1 MAVWVGLALAVT
13 VLATEQALGTLN
25 DPFAGFL
32 VDAWARVSDVSAP
45 SWNLDQSGLKYPD
58 HVRAVNGVA
67 LPAPPREVAPSR
79 AFYAEL
85 RRAAEAGQSNI
96 VLDVETRDGVRR
108 MERRLLRVPGAMV
121 AFFFGV
127 YALTGLF
134 LLSTG
139 VVVLWLS
146 AYRAPALAFGAW
158 AASAHLIFTSFFDY
172 HTSTAITPVFP
183 LGVMGFQASLLWLA
197 LSFPSPPAWAGR
209 KTFGAMIALTVV
221 LLGIGAA
228 IGFAPQLGWDPTPLQ
243 GPASL
248 GLFAFSVLLL
258 LSVLARFRGAAAPER
273 APLRTVLL
281 GLGVAPAT
289 MGALFLAMTL
299 TGNSLFHLAA
309 PFLFIVVPVSVGYAL
324 VQHDIGGASQVLT
337 WRLLA
342 LPTTLLTAVL
352 AATLGLGFGYLMLK
366 LPSGALPALVA
377 GAAFVLGARASR
389 SSVRR
394 WLFPA
399 AAHFRP
405 TIEHLADQLASPDAQ
420 GDVPTGARGGV
431 QSGVQSAVQ
440 RAVERWLPASPVRLV
455 APEALGSIE
464 LAPPDAH
471 VRLNAGER
479 IWSLHPERQR
489 HLILPMR
496 SLGTLRGAIVVPP
509 KQGGALFTE
518 EDLAL
523 FDTIATLAAM
533 SLHNADIL
541 AQADTLRRLE
551 VELSRA
557 EKTLALG
564 LMGAQIAH
572 EIAHPVNFFR
582 GLVDEVDRGRLPS
595 SDDVLTAREELDRLG
610 RMLTSLRRLE
620 RPSLNLRPLQLR
632 ASVRRVADILREQ
645 LGRSE
650 AVLQIDV
657 ADEIIVTADPDP
669 LVQLLANLVK
679 NGIEHCEPGRR
690 VGVTVRD
697 EAEAVVMDVWNSGKP
712 IPESLRPH
720 LFKPWLTTRR
730 EGTGL
735 GLNIAVDLVG
745 RLRWHIEHHREQ
757 EKTIFRITIPKRLP

>member
-25 DPFAGFL
+25 TPFAGLL

-58 HVRAVNGVA
+58 HVRAVDGVA
-67 LPAPPREVAPSR
+67 LPDPPREVAPSR

-85 RRAAEAGQSNI
+85 RRAAEAGRGSV
-96 VLDVETRDGVRR
+96 VLDVETQDGTRR
-108 MERRLLRVPGAMV
+108 VERRLLRVPGGMV

-139 VVVLWLS
+139 VVVLLLS
-146 AYRAPALAFGAW
+146 ACRAPALAFGAW

-172 HTSTAITPVFP
+172 HTTTAITPLFS

-209 KTFGAMIALTVV
+209 KTFGALIALTVV

-228 IGFAPQLGWDPTPLQ
+228 IGFAPQLEWDPTPLQ
-243 GPASL
+243 APASL
-248 GLFAFSVLLL
+248 GLFFFSVLLL
-258 LSVLARFRGAAAPER
+258 LSVLSRFRGAAAPER

-281 GLGVAPAT
+281 GLGIAPAT
-289 MGALFLAMTL
+289 MGVLFLAMAL

-309 PFLFIVVPVSVGYAL
+309 PFLFIVVPLPIGYAL
-324 VQHDIGGASQVLT
+324 VRHDIGGSSRVLT

-342 LPTTLLTAVL
+342 LPTTLLTAIL
-352 AATLGLGFGYLMLK
+352 AATLGLAVGYLMLK

-377 GAAFVLGARASR
+377 GAAFVLGACVSR

-405 TIEHLADQLASPDAQ
+405 TIEQLADQLASPDAQ
-420 GDVPTGARGGV
+420 GDVQGGKRVQGAV
-431 QSGVQSAVQ
+431 E
-440 RAVERWLPASPVRLV
+440 RAVARWLPANSVRLV
-455 APEALGSIE
+455 APDALGSIE
-464 LAPPDAH
+464 LAPADAL
-471 VRLNAGER
+471 VRLSAGEHV
-479 IWSLHPERQR
+479 WSLHPARQR
-489 HLILPMR
+489 HLIVPMR

-509 KQGGALFTE
+509 KQGSALFTE

-523 FDTIATLAAM
+523 FDTIATLAAL
-533 SLHNADIL
+533 SLHNAEVL

-551 VELSRA
+551 LELSRG
-557 EKTLALG
+557 EKALALG

-572 EIAHPVNFFR
+572 EIAHPVNYFR

-632 ASVRRVADILREQ
+632 SSVRRVADTLREQ
-645 LGRSE
+645 LARSE
-650 AVLQIDV
+650 AALEIDV
-657 ADEIIVTADPDP
+657 ADDLFVTADPDP

-690 VGVTVRD
+690 VGVTVRE
-697 EAEAVVMDVWNSGKP
+697 EAEAIVMDVWNSGRP

-745 RLRWHIEHHREQ
+745 RLRWHIEHHREE